1 MPAPFSIG
9 IYSQNGRTSK
19 AMMAKIHTFLCQ
31 ASELCDSKENQR
43 ALR

>member
-19 AMMAKIHTFLCQ
+19 DMMTKIHTFLCQ
-31 ASELCDSKENQR
+31 ASLLFCLGKTKVS
-43 ALR
+43 